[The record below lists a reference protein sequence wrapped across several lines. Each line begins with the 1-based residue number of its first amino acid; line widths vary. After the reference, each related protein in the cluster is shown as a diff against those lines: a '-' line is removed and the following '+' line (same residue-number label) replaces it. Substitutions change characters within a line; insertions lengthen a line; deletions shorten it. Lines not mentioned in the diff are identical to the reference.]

1 MLEHI
6 ERCLSRP
13 IDVQGHSFSLS
24 SSTGIAM
31 SNGRYGATDLL
42 RNADIAMY
50 EAKKADHKRYA
61 IFDEVML
68 ERVQTRLRLEDELR
82 RAIERREFV
91 LYYQPICSIESHAVG
106 FEALIRWQHPQRGV
120 LSPGK
125 FIACIE
131 DMGLIAELGWWVLE
145 EACRG
150 IQLLQQSSPHP
161 LTVSINLSASQFYEP
176 ELLPRVKAALRA
188 TNLNPAALK
197 LEITESTLMKS
208 TDSVIA
214 KLKALRALGVSCHID
229 DFGTG
234 YSSLNYLYRLPSAAL
249 KIDRSFVADMSKN
262 QEHSAV
268 VQTIINL
275 AHNLGLYVIAEG
287 VETQQQFTQLKNM
300 GCEYYQGYWF
310 SPPLA
315 ATEAAGWLAS
325 LNAQSAE
332 PMIEYGR

>member
-1 MLEHI
+1 M
-6 ERCLSRP
+6 
-13 IDVQGHSFSLS
+13 
-24 SSTGIAM
+24 
-31 SNGRYGATDLL
+31 
-42 RNADIAMY
+42 
-50 EAKKADHKRYA
+50 
-61 IFDEVML
+61 
-68 ERVQTRLRLEDELR
+68 
-82 RAIERREFV
+82 
-91 LYYQPICSIESHAVG
+91 
-106 FEALIRWQHPQRGV
+106 
-120 LSPGK
+120 PGK
-125 FIACIE
+125 FITCVE

-150 IQLLQQSSPHP
+150 IQLLQQANPHP

-176 ELLPRVKAALRA
+176 ELIPRVKAALQA
-188 TNLNPAALK
+188 TNLAPSALK

-214 KLKALRALGVSCHID
+214 KINALRALGVSCHID

-262 QEHSAV
+262 QEHSAI
-268 VQTIINL
+268 VQTIISL

-287 VETQQQFTQLKNM
+287 VESQQQFMQLKSM

-315 ATEAAGWLAS
+315 AAEAVCWIENF
-325 LNAQSAE
+325 NAQSAE